1 MNKKITAA
9 TEVIDYF
16 IIGTCNF
23 GLQMQH
29 ANQ

>member
-1 MNKKITAA
+1 MNKKITV
-9 TEVIDYF
+9 EVINYF